1 MGLLVKP
8 GVSATIVTGCGQ
20 GIGLACLQ
28 SIAQQE
34 WNQFTFGVTRSRT
47 SALDECLALIDAPVD
62 IRYLDVSD
70 GDLSDNFFSEID
82 DSMRI
87 ERVILN
93 AGIRSR
99 AALEAAEMSLF
110 SDILRVNFLSQVKWA
125 KACISRAVRLD
136 HHLTILAVSSIV
148 GGRGFSGLTTY
159 AASKSALEGFVRS
172 AAVEFATK
180 NIQINAIAP
189 GFVESSYASDFRLNR
204 PDLYRWTLDQTP
216 MGRWGRC
223 SEVAE
228 LASFLVSPANSYMT
242 GSVIPCDGGWTSK

>member
-1 MGLLVKP
+1 MKP
-8 GVSATIVTGCGQ
+8 GVSAAIVTGCGQ
-20 GIGLACLQ
+20 GIGLSCLQ
-28 SIAQQE
+28 SMAQQE

-47 SALDECLALIDAPVD
+47 SVLDECLSSIDSPVD
-62 IRYLDVSD
+62 IRYFDVSD
-70 GDLSDNFFSEID
+70 GNLSDNFFSGID
-82 DSMRI
+82 DSIRI

-99 AALEAAEMSLF
+99 VVLEDAEMSLF
-110 SDILRVNFLSQVKWA
+110 SDVLSVNFLSQVKWA
-125 KACISRAVRLD
+125 KACIGRAVRLD
-136 HHLTILAVSSIV
+136 HRLSILAVSSIV
-148 GGRGFSGLTTY
+148 GSRGFSGLTTY

-180 NIQINAIAP
+180 NVQINAIAP

-204 PDLYRWTLDQTP
+204 PELYRWTLDQTP
-216 MGRWGRC
+216 MRRWGRC

-242 GSVIPCDGGWTSK
+242 GSVIPCDGGWTAK